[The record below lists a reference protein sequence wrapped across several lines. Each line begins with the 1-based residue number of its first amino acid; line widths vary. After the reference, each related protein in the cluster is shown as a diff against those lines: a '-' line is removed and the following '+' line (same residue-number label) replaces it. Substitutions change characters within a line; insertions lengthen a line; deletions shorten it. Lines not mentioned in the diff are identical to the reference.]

1 MKKVLL
7 LLMAAA
13 LMGMPVE
20 AKKKDKKKKG
30 KAKTEAAAPAPA
42 PKKKEVKPSI
52 SRKGMLNVEKV
63 GTDWFLEV
71 PDSLLGK
78 DILAVTRYTSTP
90 SSSGKF
96 GGEECNEQVVFFQ
109 MNPDSTILLRS
120 RMTINLADSTEAI
133 SKAINVSNEHP
144 IIGAFKVEK
153 HKDGLSRIKV
163 TAFLNSDHPG
173 HARRFP
179 VLCRGYQDLPHQHRD
194 PSCEDLQQRWQR
206 TPCFGIHRQGN
217 LRSEYQSGTP
227 ARGTHDAPSV

>member
-1 MKKVLL
+1 
-7 LLMAAA
+7 MAAA
-13 LMGMPVE
+13 LVGMPVE

-30 KAKTEAAAPAPA
+30 KAQTEVPAAA

-109 MNPDSTILLRS
+109 MNPDSTVLLRS
-120 RMTINLADSTEAI
+120 RMTINIADSTNAI
-133 SKAINVSNEHP
+133 SKAINVSNEAP

-153 HKDGLSRIKV
+153 HKNGLSRIKV
-163 TAFLNSDHPG
+163 TQFLNSDNPLG
-173 HARRFP
+173 IMSYYKKSFTLGMQDGSLSYVEDIKTFP
-179 VLCRGYQDLPHQHRD
+179 TNTEIRLVK
-194 PSCEDLQQRWQR
+194 
-206 TPCFGIHRQGN
+206 T
-217 LRSEYQSGTP
+217 
-227 ARGTHDAPSV
+227 

>member
-1 MKKVLL
+1 MKKALL

-13 LMGMPVE
+13 LVGMPVE

-30 KAKTEAAAPAPA
+30 KAQTEVPAAA

-96 GGEECNEQVVFFQ
+96 GGEE
-109 MNPDSTILLRS
+109 
-120 RMTINLADSTEAI
+120 
-133 SKAINVSNEHP
+133 
-144 IIGAFKVEK
+144 
-153 HKDGLSRIKV
+153 
-163 TAFLNSDHPG
+163 
-173 HARRFP
+173 
-179 VLCRGYQDLPHQHRD
+179 
-194 PSCEDLQQRWQR
+194 
-206 TPCFGIHRQGN
+206 
-217 LRSEYQSGTP
+217 
-227 ARGTHDAPSV
+227 

>member
-7 LLMAAA
+7 LFMAAA

-20 AKKKDKKKKG
+20 AKKKDKKKG
-30 KAKTEAAAPAPA
+30 KAKTEAPAPA
-42 PKKKEVKPSI
+42 PKKKEAKPSI

-90 SSSGKF
+90 SSSGQF

-109 MNPDSTILLRS
+109 MNPDSTLLLRS

-144 IIGAFKVEK
+144 IIGAFKLEK
-153 HKDGLSRIKV
+153 YKDGKSRIKV
-163 TAFLNSDHPG
+163 TQFLNSDNPLG
-173 HARRFP
+173 MMSYVKKSFT
-179 VLCRGYQDLPHQHRD
+179 LGMQDAAL
-194 PSCEDLQQRWQR
+194 S
-206 TPCFGIHRQGN
+206 
-217 LRSEYQSGTP
+217 
-227 ARGTHDAPSV
+227 

>member
-153 HKDGLSRIKV
+153 HKDGMSRIKV
-163 TAFLNSDHPG
+163 TSFLNSDNPLG
-173 HARRFP
+173 IMSYYKKSFTLGMQDGSLSYVEDIKTFP
-179 VLCRGYQDLPHQHRD
+179 TNTEIRLV
-194 PSCEDLQQRWQR
+194 
-206 TPCFGIHRQGN
+206 
-217 LRSEYQSGTP
+217 
-227 ARGTHDAPSV
+227 

>member
-30 KAKTEAAAPAPA
+30 KAKTEVAAPAPA

-90 SSSGKF
+90 SRSEERRVGK
-96 GGEECNEQVVFFQ
+96 EC
-109 MNPDSTILLRS
+109 RS
-120 RMTINLADSTEAI
+120 RWSPY
-133 SKAINVSNEHP
+133 H
-144 IIGAFKVEK
+144 
-153 HKDGLSRIKV
+153 
-163 TAFLNSDHPG
+163 
-173 HARRFP
+173 
-179 VLCRGYQDLPHQHRD
+179 
-194 PSCEDLQQRWQR
+194 
-206 TPCFGIHRQGN
+206 
-217 LRSEYQSGTP
+217 
-227 ARGTHDAPSV
+227 